1 MPTNVSV
8 YLQVDW
14 ALTHVRMHIWHCLS
28 DAHSRLKAPTVSSY
42 DLCLSYTST
51 QEGHPEPTIQNELLH
66 LRAVTCLLFCL
77 FQEGIFGLERE
88 EEGILKILVHFLS
101 LSKLSEA
108 VPRGQ
113 RGLRQTMRTEWK

>member
-1 MPTNVSV
+1 MLTNVSV
-8 YLQVDW
+8 YSQVDW
-14 ALTHVRMHIWHCLS
+14 ALTHVRMYICHRLS
-28 DAHSRLKAPTVSSY
+28 VRCAQLSSTASSY
-42 DLCLSYTST
+42 DLGLSYTST

-66 LRAVTCLLFCL
+66 LKAVPRLLFCL
-77 FQEGIFGLERE
+77 FREGISGLEKE

-113 RGLRQTMRTEWK
+113 RGLGQTVRAEWK